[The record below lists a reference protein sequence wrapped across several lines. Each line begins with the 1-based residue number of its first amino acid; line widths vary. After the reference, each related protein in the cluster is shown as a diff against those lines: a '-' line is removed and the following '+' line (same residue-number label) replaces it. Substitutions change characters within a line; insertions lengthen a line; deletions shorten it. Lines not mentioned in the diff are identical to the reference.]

1 MFVKYIPDGYWHS
14 RSNGVFNSHE
24 AICVLNTAEKS
35 VAIELILYF
44 ENRDVMTGFH
54 VTVEAKRT
62 LHIRMDR
69 ITNTKGEHIPAD
81 TPYAVEIRCSH
92 PVQLQ
97 YSRVDTSQSEM
108 AVATT
113 IL

>member
-1 MFVKYIPDGYWHS
+1 
-14 RSNGVFNSHE
+14 
-24 AICVLNTAEKS
+24 
-35 VAIELILYF
+35 
-44 ENRDVMTGFH
+44 
-54 VTVEAKRT
+54 
-62 LHIRMDR
+62 MDQ
-69 ITNTKGEHIPAD
+69 ITNTQGEHVPVD

-92 PVQLQ
+92 PVKIQ

>member
-1 MFVKYIPDGYWHS
+1 MFIKYIPDGYWHS
-14 RSNGVFNSHE
+14 RSNGVFQSHE
-24 AICVLNTAEKS
+24 AICVLNTQEKR
-35 VAIELILYF
+35 VAIDLILYF
-44 ENRDVMTGFH
+44 EDRDVMTGFH
-54 VTVEAKRT
+54 VDVKPKRT
-62 LHIRMDR
+62 LHIRMDQ
-69 ITNTKGEHIPAD
+69 ITTTQGEHVPVD

-92 PVQLQ
+92 PVKIQ